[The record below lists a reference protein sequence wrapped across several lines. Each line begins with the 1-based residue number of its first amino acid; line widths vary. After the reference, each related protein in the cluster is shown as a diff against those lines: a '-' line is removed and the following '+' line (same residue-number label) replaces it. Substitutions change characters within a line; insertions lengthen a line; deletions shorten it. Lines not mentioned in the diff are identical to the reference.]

1 MENTPPLPSR
11 FRSTLEM
18 SLLGLRLDLKG
29 SILPCLEGRIYG
41 RDVPRATAK
50 PILHWYIFWVSLGQ
64 GGGFSKTFLVLM
76 VHGYNMVFGI
86 IGGSKD
92 GHFGGSMFWLGNLNP
107 KKRKT
112 PLFRCAYMVIGGSK
126 GGSCRGLHWEILP
139 SRAQRPLPFV
149 GLGGLARM

>member
-1 MENTPPLPSR
+1 MD
-11 FRSTLEM
+11 EM
-18 SLLGLRLDLKG
+18 SLGLQRSRFSIGTSFGSLLDRG
-29 SILPCLEGRIYG
+29 VDFP
-41 RDVPRATAK
+41 K
-50 PILHWYIFWVSLGQ
+50 PSLFVCGHNTVFW
-64 GGGFSKTFLVLM
+64 
-76 VHGYNMVFGI
+76 I
-86 IGGSKD
+86 IGGSKN